1 MDDSMAIEPA
11 FFRSGMRRLGAGV
24 SIITTAGPEGP
35 RGLTATAVCSVG
47 IDPPTLL
54 CCVNRASSAHD
65 TIVAMRILAVN
76 FLAER
81 DRDVAIRFSGAET
94 RESRFVAGSWTELTT
109 GSPILETALASFDCR
124 VTQMID
130 TASHTIFIAEVI
142 AARYGEAAPPLLYFD
157 GGYGGFQAV
166 TSPESAL

>member
-1 MDDSMAIEPA
+1 
-11 FFRSGMRRLGAGV
+11 L
-24 SIITTAGPEGP
+24 
-35 RGLTATAVCSVG
+35 
-47 IDPPTLL
+47 
-54 CCVNRASSAHD
+54 
-65 TIVAMRILAVN
+65 
-76 FLAER
+76 
-81 DRDVAIRFSGAET
+81 AIRFGGAET
-94 RESRFVAGSWTELTT
+94 RESRFVAGSWAELTT